1 MMVKAMNIARDTD
14 GISSSS
20 LRLET
25 TVDMDEDADLEYEIA
40 DALSDRYGFCVNN
53 FTFELVD

>member
-1 MMVKAMNIARDTD
+1 MLVKAMNIDWDTD
-14 GISSSS
+14 GIPNSS
-20 LRLET
+20 LPLET
-25 TVDMDEDADLEYEIA
+25 TVEMDEDADLEYEIA